1 MIVGK
6 KYEEWRIMAKLTATK
21 IEKHK
26 PTKNDESLT
35 DGNGL
40 YLRYRKGQAGALSR
54 IWMYTYKAG
63 TKSVYL
69 TLGDYEASLPDFDV
83 VLYKLDAG
91 AKLTLENARKIAVE
105 LTDWRKKDLDP
116 KTFQQSEIDRLATE
130 AAAAAQAKVDAEA
143 LLKKQVETDNLTVQ
157 AMFDAWLN
165 DGVRRK
171 DGNAELQRSFNADV
185 LPTIGQIPVKQVTEH
200 DLRGVLR
207 TMVGRGV
214 NRAAVVMRNNLTQM
228 FAWAEKRQPWRKL
241 LIDGDPMDL
250 IEIEKIVSPEYDL
263 DFERSRILSAAEIGE
278 LRAIFSRQ
286 QADYDD
292 APSRRSTA
300 HPIEQTTQ
308 RAVWIMLSTLCRVG
322 EMSMARWEH
331 VNLDSGEWFIPK
343 ENVKGNVGDLTVY
356 LSAFALD
363 QFRQLHA
370 RTGHSDWCFPA
381 RHKAGHVCVK
391 SISKQI
397 GDRQA
402 RFKKGK
408 DGNPRQPMKN
418 RRHDDTLVLAE
429 GKNAE
434 WTPHDLRRTG
444 STLMQSLGV
453 SFDTIDRCLNHV
465 LPGSK
470 VRRPYFHHE
479 YAQETREAWRLLGE
493 RLSLILNPVDNVIV
507 LHQA

>member
-1 MIVGK
+1 
-6 KYEEWRIMAKLTATK
+6 MAKLTTTK
-21 IEKHK
+21 IEKYK
-26 PTKNDESLT
+26 TTKNDESLT

-40 YLRYRKGQAGALSR
+40 YLRFRKGQGGTLSR
-54 IWMYTYKAG
+54 IWMYTYKVG
-63 TKSVYL
+63 TKSIYV
-69 TLGDYEASLPDFDV
+69 TLGDYDASLSDFDV
-83 VLYKLDAG
+83 VLYKLETG

-105 LTDWRKKDLDP
+105 LTDWRKKDIDP
-116 KTFQQSEIDRLATE
+116 KAFQQSEIERLATE
-130 AAAAAQAKVDAEA
+130 SAAAAKARADSEA
-143 LLKKQVETDNLTVQ
+143 LIKKQLETDNLTVQ
-157 AMFDAWLN
+157 AMFDAWLK

-171 DGNAELQRSFNADV
+171 DGNAELQRSFKADV
-185 LPTIGQIPVKQVTEH
+185 LPTIGKIPVKDVTEH

-207 TMVGRGV
+207 VMVGRGV
-214 NRAAVVMRNNLTQM
+214 NRTAVVMRNNLTQM
-228 FAWAEKRQPWRKL
+228 FAWAEKRKPWRKL
-241 LIDGDPMDL
+241 LVDGDPMNL
-250 IEIEKIVSPEYDL
+250 IEIEKIVSPDYDL
-263 DFERSRILSAAEIGE
+263 DFERSRILSTDEIGE
-278 LRAIFSRQ
+278 LRDIFNRQ
-286 QADYDD
+286 QAEYDN
-292 APSRRSTA
+292 APNKRSTA

-331 VNLDSGEWFIPK
+331 VNMDTGEWFLPK

-356 LSAFALD
+356 LSEFALD

-381 RHKAGHVCVK
+381 KYKAGHVCVK

-397 GDRQA
+397 GDRQS

-418 RRHDDTLVLAE
+418 RRHDDTLVLADGE
-429 GKNAE
+429 SGA

-444 STLMQSLGV
+444 STLMQSLGM
-453 SFDTIDRCLNHV
+453 SLDIIDRCLNHV
-465 LPGSK
+465 LQGSK

-493 RLSLILNPVDNVIV
+493 WLSLILNPAANVV
-507 LHQA
+507 MLRTA